1 MRGNGMTDSG
11 KVVVRNT
18 GIVVTGLTVFFV
30 SLFVFCG
37 IAGAHDAKVNQ
48 AEYVAAIGACGHA
61 TDVSGCI
68 AQVDDAFHNNNG
80 G

>member
-1 MRGNGMTDSG
+1 MSG
-11 KVVVRNT
+11 SDKVVVRNT

-30 SLFVFCG
+30 SLFVFFG

-48 AEYVAAIGACGHA
+48 AEYVAAISACGHA
-61 TDVSGCI
+61 SDVSGCI
-68 AQVDDAFHNNNG
+68 AQVDDAFHNSSG